1 MNWNGKSFTTR
12 FLILTSLLIPAVVAR
27 SQNNVTV
34 TQPPTSITILDSTKA
49 QDGLNGSVRRIK
61 IESAKLELKKGQYVE
76 GPRQLVEVTTYDVSG
91 KRIEN
96 VSYPVSS
103 GSAGKEEYRYD
114 DRGNIVEMT
123 MRGDDGSILSRETYS
138 YDFDRI
144 GNWTKMITSLV
155 VFEGGELKKEPVEVT
170 YRSLTYYFDDSIA
183 KMVDTP
189 ARQKMPVIPTASG
202 SRISLE
208 KGHDQLKNSEVTSSQ
223 SVSMGEPPPD
233 LPKATEAEKTGS
245 PTAGDSSENA
255 GAKLS
260 ATPASNVGESR
271 RDEKS
276 ADPEAI
282 KRTEPVPAESNTP
295 AEANNVK
302 KSPPTASSST
312 PTPAR
317 KDAIEFYKTG
327 RNLFELGEVKGAINA
342 YLQSIELEP
351 GSAEVQL
358 SLGQAYL
365 KLKKDKDAAK
375 AFKESLRLS
384 PDLAEAQYGLGLAT
398 FRMGRF
404 KDAANAF
411 KSATQ
416 IRPDLA
422 KAHYGL
428 ALAYQELHN
437 QDGVIEE
444 YRLLQGLDRE
454 LAKQLARAF
463 PEFDLPC
470 RVPPFCK

>member
-27 SQNNVTV
+27 AQNSVTV

-103 GSAGKEEYRYD
+103 SSAGKEEYRYD

-123 MRGDDGSILSRETYS
+123 MRSADGSILSKETYS
-138 YDFDRI
+138 YEFDRF
-144 GNWTKMITSLV
+144 GNWTKMVTSLV

-183 KMVDTP
+183 KLVDAP
-189 ARQKMPVIPTASG
+189 ARQTMPVIPTASG
-202 SRISLE
+202 SRISVE
-208 KGHDQLKNSEVTSSQ
+208 KGHNQLKNSEVTSSQ
-223 SVSMGEPPPD
+223 PVSVGEPPPEF
-233 LPKATEAEKTGS
+233 PKATEAEKTNS

-271 RDEKS
+271 NDEKT
-276 ADPEAI
+276 ADPKAI
-282 KRTEPVPAESNTP
+282 KKTESAPAESNTP
-295 AEANNVK
+295 ADPNNVE

-312 PTPAR
+312 TTPAR
-317 KDAIEFYKTG
+317 KDAFELYKTG
-327 RNLFELGEVKGAINA
+327 RNLFEMGEVKGAINA

-351 GSAEVQL
+351 GSAEVRL

-375 AFKESLRLS
+375 AFKESLLLS

-398 FRMGRF
+398 FRMGKF

-444 YRLLQGLDRE
+444 YRLLQSLDRE
-454 LAKQLARAF
+454 LAKLLARAF
-463 PEFDLPC
+463 PDFDLPC